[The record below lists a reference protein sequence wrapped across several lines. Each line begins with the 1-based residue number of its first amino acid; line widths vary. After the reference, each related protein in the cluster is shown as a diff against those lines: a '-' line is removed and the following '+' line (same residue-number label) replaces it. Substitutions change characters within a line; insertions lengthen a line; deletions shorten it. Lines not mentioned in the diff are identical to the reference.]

1 MCGGSSK
8 IVCPL
13 CETAMQQ
20 STASGQALWL
30 YPLPEALSYPALE
43 QEVLA
48 FWERER
54 IFERSL
60 EQRRHAPRFRFYEG
74 PPTVNG
80 RPGIHHVMARTIKD
94 VVCRYKTMCGFY
106 VRRQAGWDCHG
117 LPIELAVEQQ
127 LGIVNKREIETRYGV
142 ERFNQACREL
152 VWQHIEMEGGWRS
165 LTRRMGYWID
175 MEHAYI
181 TCSNEYIE
189 SLWWALKQLFDRGL
203 IYRGFKVVP
212 QSPTIETPLSSH
224 ELALGYREVRDP
236 SVFFRVRV
244 VQPSHPALEGAALL
258 VWTTTPWTLFGNV
271 ALAVHPA
278 VRYVRV
284 RHRRAGSG
292 QLEELVLAEARLSV
306 LEGDSEVVASLSGAE
321 MVGTVYEPIFAT
333 PTVDRAQYP
342 SALTVLPADL
352 VSTEEGTGIV
362 HIAPAFGVEDFE
374 LGQRYGL
381 PLLQPVTPDG
391 HFTAEVPEFAGR
403 AIKTFRYHDRVEEGA
418 DRDIIAALDRGRK
431 LYRATFDYVHTYPH
445 CWRTGNPVMYYA
457 RQSWFLRSPVYKE
470 RMLQLNEQIRWQP
483 PEIGSGRFG
492 NWLEEVKEWALSR
505 DRYWGTPLP
514 IWVSEDG
521 TEMFAIGSIAELMEG
536 LYEFP
541 DGRRVPVR
549 EAGVAIDLH
558 RPFVDRIIF
567 MRNGKVFRRTP
578 EVVDVWFDSGAMPF
592 AQFHYPFENRELFA
606 DQFPA
611 DFIAEGVDQTRG
623 WFYTLHN
630 LATVLFDQP
639 AFRSVVVN
647 ELILDKHG
655 VKMSKSKGNVVDPFA
670 VIERYGA
677 DAVRWYLL
685 AANPPW
691 KPVQFDE
698 EEIGRTVVANFLRA
712 LVNVYN
718 FFALYARIDGFSG
731 TEPEVP
737 VAERPQID
745 RWVLSRLQTVLQQYR
760 EAMEAYELTQ
770 AVRLVQE
777 FVLEEVSNWYVRRN
791 RRRFWKGERDLE
803 KLAAYQTLY
812 TVLRGILLM
821 MAPVVPFLA
830 EALYWRLRRPEE
842 ALSVHLLD
850 LPMPELE
857 LQDLELEGCMALAR
871 RIVELVR
878 QLRERARL
886 KTRQPLRRIL
896 IPVLSREQE
905 RAIRSMASLIVEEVN
920 VKAIEF
926 LPPEVD
932 VVRWTAKPRYR
943 IVGKRF
949 GKRVAEIER
958 ALAALSQDVLRRF
971 HETGRLVLQLEGG
984 AVELGR
990 DDIEL
995 RSQEIEGWLVASDGG
1010 LTVALDTTLDEEL
1023 RREGLAREFVFW
1035 VQNLRKQAGFS
1046 VTDRIR
1052 IVYAAPPEVRQAVE
1066 ALSDYVQRET
1076 LAESLIFAACPEGQA
1091 VDIDGYRAY
1100 ICIERVQPVRLE
1112 DGGKAA
1118 WRLGSEVV

>member
-1 MCGGSSK
+1 
-8 IVCPL
+8 
-13 CETAMQQ
+13 MQH
-20 STASGQALWL
+20 SAPDNLWL
-30 YPLPEALSYPALE
+30 HPLPEELQYPALE
-43 QEVLA
+43 EEVLA

-127 LGIVNKREIETRYGV
+127 LGIVNKREIETLYGV
-142 ERFNQACREL
+142 ERFNQACKEL
-152 VWQHIEMEGGWRS
+152 VWRHIEMEGGWRS

-189 SLWWALKQLFDRGL
+189 SLWWALKQLFERGL

-224 ELALGYREVRDP
+224 ELALGYKEVRDP
-236 SVFFRVRV
+236 SVFIRVKVER
-244 VQPSHPALEGAALL
+244 PSHPAVAGAALL

-271 ALAVHPA
+271 ALAVNPS

-284 RHRRAGSG
+284 RNSRPGAREP
-292 QLEELVLAEARLSV
+292 EELVLAESCLSV
-306 LEGDSEVVASLSGAE
+306 LEGEYEVLASLTGAE
-321 MVGTVYEPIFAT
+321 MVGTVYEPIFAS
-333 PTVDRAQYP
+333 PTVDPQQYRH
-342 SALTVLPADL
+342 AFTVLPAEF
-352 VSTEEGTGIV
+352 VSTDEGTGIV

-374 LGQRYGL
+374 LGQQYGL

-418 DRDIIAALDRGRK
+418 ERDIVAALARMGK
-431 LYRATFDYVHTYPH
+431 LYRARFDYVHSYPH

-457 RQSWFLRSPVYKE
+457 RQSWFLRSPAYKE
-470 RMLQLNEQIRWQP
+470 RMLELNKQIRWQP

-514 IWVSEDG
+514 IWISDDG
-521 TEMFAIGSIAELMEG
+521 TEMFAIGSIAELLEG

-549 EAGVAIDLH
+549 EAGVELDLH
-558 RPFVDRIIF
+558 RPFVDRVIF
-567 MRNGKVFRRTP
+567 VRNGKVFRRTP

-592 AQFHYPFENRELFA
+592 AQFHYPFENQELFA
-606 DQFPA
+606 EHFPA

-691 KPVQFDE
+691 KPMQFDE

-712 LVNVYN
+712 VVNVYN

-731 TEPEVP
+731 TEPAVA
-737 VAERPQID
+737 VAERPEID

-760 EAMEAYELTQ
+760 EAMEEYELTR

-791 RRRFWKGERDLE
+791 RRRFWKGEHDRE

-821 MAPVVPFLA
+821 MAPFAPFLA

-842 ALSVHLLD
+842 PCSIHLLD
-850 LPMPELE
+850 MPLPEPELRDPELE
-857 LQDLELEGCMALAR
+857 GRMELAR
-871 RIVELVR
+871 RIVALVR
-878 QLRERARL
+878 QLRERARI

-896 IPVLSREQE
+896 LPALSPGQQRDV
-905 RAIRSMASLIVEEVN
+905 RSVENLITEEVN

-926 LPPEVD
+926 LPSEVE
-932 VVRWTAKPRYR
+932 VVRWTAKPQYR
-943 IVGKRF
+943 VLGKRF
-949 GKRVAEIER
+949 GKRLPQVEQ
-958 ALAALSQDVLRRF
+958 ALAQLPQEVLRRF
-971 HETGRLVLQLEGG
+971 HETGRLRLELEGET
-984 AVELGR
+984 VELGR
-990 DDIEL
+990 DEVEL
-995 RSQEIEGWLVASDGG
+995 RSQEIEGWLVASDGE

-1035 VQNLRKQAGFS
+1035 VQNLRKQAGFA
-1046 VTDRIR
+1046 VTDRIH
-1052 IVYAAPPEVRQAVE
+1052 IIYAAPPEVRQALE
-1066 ALSDYVQRET
+1066 ELRDYVQRET
-1076 LAESLIFAACPEGQA
+1076 LAESLIFAACPEGHA
-1091 VDIDGYRAY
+1091 VDINGYRAY
-1100 ICIERVQPVRLE
+1100 VCVERAHAVKSE
-1112 DGGKAA
+1112 HGGPAA
-1118 WRLGSEVV
+1118 WQLGNEAL

>member
-1 MCGGSSK
+1 M
-8 IVCPL
+8 
-13 CETAMQQ
+13 
-20 STASGQALWL
+20 WL
-30 YPLPEALSYPALE
+30 HPLPESVNYPALE

-60 EQRRHAPRFRFYEG
+60 QQRQHAPRFRFYEG

-80 RPGIHHVMARTIKD
+80 KPGIHHVLARTIKD

-127 LGIVNKREIETRYGV
+127 LGIVNKRDIETQYGI
-142 ERFNQACREL
+142 ERFNRACKEL

-181 TCSNEYIE
+181 TCSNQYIE

-224 ELALGYREVRDP
+224 ELALGYKEVRDP
-236 SVFFRVRV
+236 SVFLRVRIL
-244 VQPSHPALEGAALL
+244 QPSRSSLAGAALL

-278 VRYVRV
+278 ITYVRV
-284 RHRRAGSG
+284 RNRYRLG
-292 QLEELVLAEARLSV
+292 EEWVEEQLVLAEERLSV
-306 LEGDSEVVASLSGAE
+306 LEGEYEVIERLPGAE
-321 MVGTVYEPIFAT
+321 IVGSVYEQIFADI
-333 PTVDRAQYP
+333 PLDRTQYP
-342 SALTVLPADL
+342 HALTVLPADF
-352 VSTEEGTGIV
+352 VSTEEGTGVV

-391 HFTAEVPEFAGR
+391 HFTAEIREFAGR
-403 AIKTFRYHDRVEEGA
+403 AIKTFRYNDRVEEGA
-418 DRDIIAALDRGRK
+418 DRDIVAALRRMGK

-445 CWRTGNPVMYYA
+445 CWRTGNPIMYYA

-470 RMLQLNEQIRWQP
+470 RMVELNRQIRWQP
-483 PEIGSGRFG
+483 PEIGAGRFG
-492 NWLEEVKEWALSR
+492 HWLEEVKEWALSR

-514 IWVSEDG
+514 IWISEDG
-521 TEMFAIGSIAELMEG
+521 TEMFAVGSIAELMEG

-549 EAGVAIDLH
+549 EAGVELDLH
-558 RPFVDRIIF
+558 RPFVDRIVF
-567 MRNGKVFRRTP
+567 VRNGKLFRRTP

-592 AQFHYPFENRELFA
+592 AQFHYPFENQELFA
-606 DQFPA
+606 EQFPA

-630 LATVLFDQP
+630 LATVLFDRP

-685 AANPPW
+685 WANPPW
-691 KPVQFDE
+691 KPMLFNE
-698 EEIGRTVVANFLRA
+698 EEIRHTVVANFLRA

-731 TEPEVP
+731 REPEVP
-737 VAERPQID
+737 VAERPEID
-745 RWVLSRLQTVLQQYR
+745 RWILSRMQTVLGQYR
-760 EAMEAYELTQ
+760 EAMEEYELTR

-777 FVLEEVSNWYVRRN
+777 FVVEEVSNWYVRRN
-791 RRRFWKGERDLE
+791 RRRFWKGEQDRE

-812 TVLRGILLM
+812 SVLRGILLM
-821 MAPVVPFLA
+821 IAPVAPFIA
-830 EALYWRLRRPEE
+830 EVLYWRLRRMEE
-842 ALSVHLLD
+842 PPSVHLLD
-850 LPMPELE
+850 MPQPDPSLVDAELE
-857 LQDLELEGCMALAR
+857 RRMALAR
-871 RIVELVR
+871 RIVALVR
-878 QLRERARL
+878 QLRERARIR
-886 KTRQPLRRIL
+886 TRQPLRRIL
-896 IPVLSREQE
+896 IPAVSPQQQRD
-905 RAIRSMASLIVEEVN
+905 IRSVETLITEEVN

-926 LPPEVD
+926 LASEAD
-932 VVRWTAKPRYR
+932 VVYWTAKPRYN
-943 IVGKRF
+943 VLGKRF
-949 GKRVAEIER
+949 GNRLPQIER
-958 ALAALSQDVLRRF
+958 MLAGLPQEVLRRF
-971 HETGRLVLQLEGG
+971 HETGRLRLELEGERI
-984 AVELGR
+984 ELGVEEV
-990 DDIEL
+990 EL
-995 RSQEIEGWLVASDGG
+995 RSRDIEGWLLASEGE

-1023 RREGLAREFVFW
+1023 RREGLAREFVFRI
-1035 VQNLRKQAGFS
+1035 QNLRKQCGFE

-1052 IVYAAPPEVRQAVE
+1052 IICAAPPELQQAIE
-1066 ALSDYVQRET
+1066 EMRDYVQRET
-1076 LAESLIFAACPEGQA
+1076 LAESLIFAPCPAGHTVEVSGYHASVCLERLSTVESAQGGRQA
-1091 VDIDGYRAY
+1091 W
-1100 ICIERVQPVRLE
+1100 Q
-1112 DGGKAA
+1112 
-1118 WRLGSEVV
+1118 LGSEAVGSNL

>member
-1 MCGGSSK
+1 M
-8 IVCPL
+8 
-13 CETAMQQ
+13 A
-20 STASGQALWL
+20 WL
-30 YPLPEALSYPALE
+30 EPLPEQPEYPVLE
-43 QEVLA
+43 REVLE

-60 EQRRHAPRFRFYEG
+60 EQRRDAPRFRFYEG

-80 RPGIHHVMARTIKD
+80 KPGIHHVMARTIKD
-94 VVCRYKTMCGFY
+94 MVCRYKTMCGYY

-127 LGIVNKREIETRYGV
+127 LGIVNKREIETRYGID
-142 ERFNQACREL
+142 RFNQACKEL
-152 VWQHIEMEGGWRS
+152 VWRHIEMEGGWRS

-175 MEHAYI
+175 MDRAYI

-224 ELALGYREVRDP
+224 ELALGYKEVRDP
-236 SVFFRVRV
+236 SVFVRVRIV
-244 VQPSHPALEGAALL
+244 EPSRATFAGASLL
-258 VWTTTPWTLFGNV
+258 VWTTTPWTLFGN
-271 ALAVHPA
+271 AAMAVHPELP
-278 VRYVRV
+278 YVRV
-284 RHRRAGSG
+284 RNRRVVEGSE
-292 QLEELVLAEARLSV
+292 LVEELILAEARLAV
-306 LEGDSEVVASLSGAE
+306 LEGEVELLERFSGAE
-321 MVGTVYEPIFAT
+321 LVGTVYEQIFPDIAI
-333 PTVDRAQYP
+333 DRQQYP
-342 SALTVLPADL
+342 HALTVLPAEF
-352 VSTEEGTGIV
+352 VSMEEGTGIV

-391 HFTAEVPEFAGR
+391 HFTAEVREFAGR
-403 AIKTFRYHDRVEEGA
+403 AIKTFRYNDRVEEGA
-418 DRDIIAALDRGRK
+418 DRDIVAALQRMGK
-431 LYRATFDYVHTYPH
+431 LYRATFDYVHSYPH
-445 CWRTGNPVMYYA
+445 CWRTGNPIMYYA
-457 RQSWFLRSPVYKE
+457 RQSWFLRSPAYKE
-470 RMLQLNEQIRWQP
+470 RMVELNRQIRWQP

-549 EAGVAIDLH
+549 EAGVELDLH
-558 RPFVDRIIF
+558 RPFVDRVVFI
-567 MRNGKVFRRTP
+567 RNGKLFRRTP

-592 AQFHYPFENRELFA
+592 AQFHYPFENQELFA
-606 DQFPA
+606 EQFPA

-639 AFRSVVVN
+639 AFRAVVVN
-647 ELILDKHG
+647 ELILDRHG
-655 VKMSKSKGNVVDPFA
+655 QKMSKSKGNVVDPFA

-685 AANPPW
+685 WANPPW
-691 KPVQFDE
+691 KPLLFNE

-712 LVNVYN
+712 LTNVYN
-718 FFALYARIDGFSG
+718 FFALYARIDGFRG
-731 TEPEVP
+731 EEPEVP
-737 VAERPQID
+737 VAERPEID

-760 EAMEAYELTQ
+760 EAMEEYELTR

-777 FVLEEVSNWYVRRN
+777 FVVEEVSNWYVRRN
-791 RRRFWKGERDLE
+791 RRRFWKGSWDTE

-812 TVLRGILLM
+812 TVLRGVVLM
-821 MAPVVPFLA
+821 MAPAAPFLA
-830 EALYWRLRRPEE
+830 EVLYQRLRRPSEP
-842 ALSVHLLD
+842 LSVHLSS
-850 LPMPELE
+850 MPEPQRE
-857 LQDLELEGCMALAR
+857 LQDPDLERRMALAR
-871 RIVELVR
+871 QLVSLVR
-878 QLRERARL
+878 SLRERARI

-896 IPVLSREQE
+896 LPALTEEQK
-905 RAIRSMASLIVEEVN
+905 RDIRSLERLIREEVN

-932 VVRWTAKPRYR
+932 VVYWTAKPNYR
-943 IVGKRF
+943 LLGKRL
-949 GKRVAEIER
+949 GKR
-958 ALAALSQDVLRRF
+958 LAALEEVLRGLPQEVLRRF
-971 HETGRLVLQLEGG
+971 RETGRLTVTVEGEPLELT
-984 AVELGR
+984 AEEV
-990 DDIEL
+990 EL
-995 RSQEIEGWLVASDGG
+995 RSHEIEGWLVASEAG

-1023 RREGLAREFVFW
+1023 RREGLVREFVFW
-1035 VQNLRKQAGFS
+1035 VQNLRKQAGFE

-1052 IVYAAPPEVRQAVE
+1052 ILCSAPPELQQAVE
-1066 ALSDYVQRET
+1066 AFRDYVQQET
-1076 LAESLIFAACPEGQA
+1076 LAESLIFAPCPHGQ
-1091 VDIDGYRAY
+1091 VVNINGYEATL
-1100 ICIERVQPVRLE
+1100 CVERLSTVETSRSTAHGTEE
-1112 DGGKAA
+1112 D
-1118 WRLGSEVV
+1118 